1 MNVGWLDSS
10 LSIMEQGVREFDT
23 LCLRF
28 KYYSFYDIN
37 TKYDANRINQIYE
50 QARWQILNEEID
62 CTEEEMM
69 LFAALQ
75 LQVAMQAN
83 VPQPNMEEEEGDD
96 VDEELKKLQ
105 MALEGG
111 GGPGGWD
118 VTEDPSIADYLQ
130 YFKPKRFTLKSYKRL
145 YFVCK
150 NLNLLAYKSA
160 EAARSGGDL
169 VFSVPLKGCEVTP
182 AINLTAC
189 KYELKLEVP
198 SAEGMTEMYLR
209 FNAEDYVA
217 PRFARKMKSKLRQ
230 KILEAHANVKD
241 LNLLEAKMNF
251 KRAWESLPEY
261 GVSLFVVK
269 FHGEKKEELLGV
281 GNNKIMRMSL
291 PGGEHIKTWR
301 YSTMKAWNVNWETR
315 HMMIQFEDDKNVIF
329 QCLSADCKVIHE
341 FIGD

>member
-1 MNVGWLDSS
+1 MG
-10 LSIMEQGVREFDT
+10 
-23 LCLRF
+23 
-28 KYYSFYDIN
+28 
-37 TKYDANRINQIYE
+37 
-50 QARWQILNEEID
+50 
-62 CTEEEMM
+62 
-69 LFAALQ
+69 
-75 LQVAMQAN
+75 
-83 VPQPNMEEEEGDD
+83 
-96 VDEELKKLQ
+96 
-105 MALEGG
+105 
-111 GGPGGWD
+111 
-118 VTEDPSIADYLQ
+118 
-130 YFKPKRFTLKSYKRL
+130 
-145 YFVCK
+145 
-150 NLNLLAYKSA
+150 
-160 EAARSGGDL
+160 
-169 VFSVPLKGCEVTP
+169 VTP

-209 FNAEDYVA
+209 FNSEQQYAEWLAACRLAAKGKTLADSSYDAEVNTIKAFLSMQSPASAPAINPNTVEINAEDYVA
-217 PRFARKMKSKLRQ
+217 PRFSRKMKSKLRQ

-301 YSTMKAWNVNWETR
+301 YSTMKAWNV
-315 HMMIQFEDDKNVIF
+315 IF

-341 FIGD
+341 FIGGYIFLSMRSKETNQQLNQELFHKLTGGWAEQPGSSRG